1 MKRCVFCLKLNFY
14 FSFVAL
20 WRDKRGIT
28 NQLRALIYFILAHF
42 WGKRQVSY
50 LCIVHQVLFFIYMIK
65 GVLRNLGLILILIG
79 AFALVICSFT
89 HQINNV
95 VLGCALACLIIGLIS
110 YIIINKKL
118 VAWVWGV
125 YNECRL
131 AGRHSFIIF
140 ILGFRYPETCVRPL
154 PSVQLRHKPSHSNR
168 HISSG
173 LSLQCRTWF

>member
-79 AFALVICSFT
+79 AFALAICSFT

-118 VAWVWGV
+118 VA
-125 YNECRL
+125 
-131 AGRHSFIIF
+131 
-140 ILGFRYPETCVRPL
+140 
-154 PSVQLRHKPSHSNR
+154 
-168 HISSG
+168 
-173 LSLQCRTWF
+173 